1 VNYFDQYKEALG
13 ILIWIVLF
21 VASLGLAEIAVDII
35 LAIVK
40 KVKVMVG

>member
-1 VNYFDQYKEALG
+1 MNYFDQYKEALG